1 MKLLLCVAVLGV
13 SQTVSAQFSLKK
25 FAKSAVESVSGSG
38 ESTEAAATEG
48 NDSMQNKINASDMPS
63 YTCQKVYVTDENGN
77 RQKKEDG
84 TDDYIVQLVD
94 NNGNPVSAEAAE
106 AQVKAIN
113 DGILTIAKKVGMST
127 GLGALKGGGKG
138 ALEGLAVGLGLSV
151 ADLYTVIALK
161 KDSNKQKKALE
172 LYRKSFDE
180 EGKPLNATVDSKTLK
195 ELNISDDNA
204 VSKSTA
210 QIEKEINSDAY
221 KTIPSNDSL
230 DALLGAAAKAS

>member
-25 FAKSAVESVSGSG
+25 FAKSAMESVSGSG
-38 ESTEAAATEG
+38 ESAEASATEG
-48 NDSMQNKINASDMPS
+48 NDSVQNKINAGDMPS

-113 DGILTIAKKVGMST
+113 DGILTIAK
-127 GLGALKGGGKG
+127 
-138 ALEGLAVGLGLSV
+138 
-151 ADLYTVIALK
+151 
-161 KDSNKQKKALE
+161 
-172 LYRKSFDE
+172 R
-180 EGKPLNATVDSKTLK
+180 
-195 ELNISDDNA
+195 
-204 VSKSTA
+204 
-210 QIEKEINSDAY
+210 
-221 KTIPSNDSL
+221 
-230 DALLGAAAKAS
+230 

>member
-1 MKLLLCVAVLGV
+1 
-13 SQTVSAQFSLKK
+13 
-25 FAKSAVESVSGSG
+25 
-38 ESTEAAATEG
+38 
-48 NDSMQNKINASDMPS
+48 
-63 YTCQKVYVTDENGN
+63 
-77 RQKKEDG
+77 
-84 TDDYIVQLVD
+84 
-94 NNGNPVSAEAAE
+94 
-106 AQVKAIN
+106 
-113 DGILTIAKKVGMST
+113 MST
-127 GLGALKGGGKG
+127 GLGALSGGGKG

-180 EGKPLNATVDSKTLK
+180 EGKPLKATVDSKTLK

>member
-25 FAKSAVESVSGSG
+25 FAKSAMESVSGSAG
-38 ESTEAAATEG
+38 GADAAATEG
-48 NDSMQNKINASDMPS
+48 NDSVQNKINAGDMPS

-94 NNGNPVSAEAAE
+94 NNGNPVSAEAAQ
-106 AQVKAIN
+106 AQVDAIN
-113 DGILTIAKKVGMST
+113 AGILTIAKKVGMNT
-127 GLGALKGGGKG
+127 GLGALSGGGKG

-180 EGKPLNATVDSKTLK
+180 EGKPLKATVDSKTLK